1 MLDAEVLFDP
11 LEKQFDL
18 PTLFVKRG
26 DGFRREHEIVCQK
39 HEALAGFRIAKRD
52 APHVLRI
59 VLSRVKSIERD
70 ALIRAD
76 AGCFIDRAGIDAV
89 IIHVAFGARDEE
101 RTRPMKH
108 ISRLKST

>member
-1 MLDAEVLFDP
+1 MNLKNSSTANAFC
-11 LEKQFDL
+11 KA
-18 PTLFVKRG
+18 RRW
-26 DGFRREHEIVCQK
+26 FRREHEIVCQK

-76 AGCFIDRAGIDAV
+76 AGCFIDRA
-89 IIHVAFGARDEE
+89 E
-101 RTRPMKH
+101 
-108 ISRLKST
+108 